1 MMNIWNIKLWV
12 ALYLPSF
19 LGKVK
24 QVSWLAALLKPVKTI
39 HGMFTTFRAE
49 FNDGIRY
56 NSQSAVLEAY
66 LNNLFDPEDRRLRV
80 INQEFVFVP
89 RFHYF
94 LTEGLVPNYYFLS
107 TEPHAPYFFYGIT
120 ERDSALYNFLVSY
133 PVGLVIDLNKLRA
146 AINFRRL
153 AGTRYKLVKVES
165 DLVTPIEFLTQEY
178 E

>member
-1 MMNIWNIKLWV
+1 MMSIWNIKLWI
-12 ALYLPSF
+12 ALYLPYF

-24 QVSWLAALLKPVKTI
+24 QVSWLAALLEPVKAVHI
-39 HGMFTTFRAE
+39 IFTAFRTE

-66 LNNLFDPEDRRLRV
+66 LNNVFDPDNRQLRV

-89 RFHYF
+89 RYHYY
-94 LTEGLVPNYYFLS
+94 LLEGQAPSFYFLS
-107 TEPHAPYFFYGIT
+107 TESHTPYYFYGQS
-120 ERDSALYNFLVSY
+120 ERDSAIYSFLVSY

-153 AGTRYKLVKVES
+153 AGTRYKLVKVEN
-165 DLVTPIEFLTQEY
+165 DLITPIEFLTQEY